1 METSLMILCI
11 ILGGAALF
19 SVIHC
24 LLLKRQIRDIQGD
37 NIRDILETLRWMYG
51 KGIDRNY

>member
-1 METSLMILCI
+1 MP
-11 ILGGAALF
+11 GGVLF
-19 SVIHC
+19 HE
-24 LLLKRQIRDIQGD
+24 KRQIWDIQGD